1 MPRSVLEAIREGIWD
16 YEPRGMGRNE
26 FSSTSAMPGTKEKLE
41 ILAARLAQGAPLW
54 HPEDRSEYDD
64 PADRKF
70 AAIG

>member
-1 MPRSVLEAIREGIWD
+1 
-16 YEPRGMGRNE
+16 MGRNE

-64 PADRKF
+64 PANKKL
-70 AAIG
+70 AAVG